1 MRERAIAFLTLTRP
15 RQCGAIENL
24 RTAVAKL
31 DTNVFLLSLSLSLSL
46 SLETLDFASSTLS
59 TLHNFAMLDPHHG
72 PFYCLPRGDSRT
84 MREQASLSLSSSFV
98 VSAHTR

>member
-31 DTNVFLLSLSLSLSL
+31 DTNVFLLSL
-46 SLETLDFASSTLS
+46 ETLDFASSTLS

-72 PFYCLPRGDSRT
+72 PFHCLPRGDSRT
-84 MREQASLSLSSSFV
+84 MREQASLSFPHRL
-98 VSAHTR
+98 

>member
-31 DTNVFLLSLSLSLSL
+31 DTNVFLP

-84 MREQASLSLSSSFV
+84 MREQASLSFPHRL
-98 VSAHTR
+98 

>member
-1 MRERAIAFLTLTRP
+1 MRERAFLTLTRP

-31 DTNVFLLSLSLSLSL
+31 DTNVFLLSLSLK
-46 SLETLDFASSTLS
+46 TLDFASSTLS

-72 PFYCLPRGDSRT
+72 PFHCLPRGDSRT
-84 MREQASLSLSSSFV
+84 MREQASLSFPHRL
-98 VSAHTR
+98 

>member
-31 DTNVFLLSLSLSLSL
+31 DTNVFLLSL
-46 SLETLDFASSTLS
+46 ETLDFASSTLS
-59 TLHNFAMLDPHHG
+59 TLHKFAMVDPQYG
-72 PFYCLPRGDSRT
+72 PFHCLPRGDSRT
-84 MREQASLSLSSSFV
+84 MREQASLSFPHRL
-98 VSAHTR
+98 